1 MYLLFCVPF
10 TEEARQANTNV
21 LIHCMAGISRSVTLT
36 IAYLM
41 YHFGLSMHAAYQ
53 FVKEKRPAI
62 SPNLNFMGQLV
73 EFEKELVS
81 LHSERET
88 IDINQFL
95 PTLEQETLSKNIQ
108 GIASSSGSSAESTPE
123 ASKATGSSPF
133 ILKLPAPRHMKG
145 RNKKMSPAIQGVQ
158 EVGEYEMANEL
169 AGTGAVASGGDTNQK
184 GEMVLELQRS
194 EIAQCQGK
202 GLLDCKSR
210 ELAKSKDVDV
220 EVNRHLK
227 ISDSVKV
234 SPVLRHLESE
244 PMVEAV
250 VQSFEK
256 LSRNSSDSS
265 SPH

>member
-1 MYLLFCVPF
+1 
-10 TEEARQANTNV
+10 
-21 LIHCMAGISRSVTLT
+21 
-36 IAYLM
+36 
-41 YHFGLSMHAAYQ
+41 MHVAYQ

-145 RNKKMSPAIQGVQ
+145 RNKKLSPAIQGVQ

-169 AGTGAVASGGDTNQK
+169 AGTGAVASGGDTNQRGDMK
-184 GEMVLELQRS
+184 LELQRS
-194 EIAQCQGK
+194 AITECQGK
-202 GLLDCKSR
+202 DYKSR

-220 EVNRHLK
+220 EVNKHLK
-227 ISDSVKV
+227 ISDSVNV

>member
-1 MYLLFCVPF
+1 
-10 TEEARQANTNV
+10 
-21 LIHCMAGISRSVTLT
+21 
-36 IAYLM
+36 M

-108 GIASSSGSSAESTPE
+108 GLASSSGSSAESTPE

-145 RNKKMSPAIQGVQ
+145 RNKKLSPAVQ
-158 EVGEYEMANEL
+158 EVGEYEMADEL
-169 AGTGAVASGGDTNQK
+169 AGTDAVASGGDTNRRGDMK
-184 GEMVLELQRS
+184 LELQRS
-194 EIAQCQGK
+194 TIAQCQGK
-202 GLLDCKSR
+202 ELLDYKSR

-227 ISDSVKV
+227 DSVNV

>member
-1 MYLLFCVPF
+1 MYLLFRIPF

-73 EFEKELVS
+73 EFEKELVTH
-81 LHSERET
+81 HSERET

-95 PTLEQETLSKNIQ
+95 PTSEQEVLSKNIQ

-145 RNKKMSPAIQGVQ
+145 RNKKLSQ
-158 EVGEYEMANEL
+158 EVGDNEMANEL

-184 GEMVLELQRS
+184 EDMELELQRS
-194 EIAQCQGK
+194 EIAQRQGK
-202 GLLDCKSR
+202 ELLDYKSR

-220 EVNRHLK
+220 EVNRQLK

-234 SPVLRHLESE
+234 SPVLRHLENE
-244 PMVEAV
+244 PMVDAV

-256 LSRNSSDSS
+256 LSRNSSDCS

>member
-1 MYLLFCVPF
+1 MYLLFHISF

-73 EFEKELVS
+73 EFEKELVTH
-81 LHSERET
+81 HSERET

-95 PTLEQETLSKNIQ
+95 PTAEQEVLSKNIQ

-145 RNKKMSPAIQGVQ
+145 RNKKLSLGVQ
-158 EVGEYEMANEL
+158 EVGDNEMANEL

-184 GEMVLELQRS
+184 ENTELELQRS

-202 GLLDCKSR
+202 ELLDYYKSR

-220 EVNRHLK
+220 EVNRQLK

-234 SPVLRHLESE
+234 SPVLRHLENE
-244 PMVEAV
+244 PMVDAV

-256 LSRNSSDSS
+256 LSRNSSDCSS

>member
-1 MYLLFCVPF
+1 MYLFCIPF
-10 TEEARQANTNV
+10 AEEARQANTNV

-108 GIASSSGSSAESTPE
+108 GLASSSGSSAESTPE

-145 RNKKMSPAIQGVQ
+145 RNKKLSPAVQ
-158 EVGEYEMANEL
+158 EVGEYEMADEL
-169 AGTGAVASGGDTNQK
+169 AGTGAVASGGDTNRRGDMK
-184 GEMVLELQRS
+184 LELQRS
-194 EIAQCQGK
+194 AISQCQGK
-202 GLLDCKSR
+202 ELLDYKSR

-227 ISDSVKV
+227 DSVNV

>member
-1 MYLLFCVPF
+1 MYLLFRISF

-73 EFEKELVS
+73 EFEKELVTH
-81 LHSERET
+81 HSERET

-95 PTLEQETLSKNIQ
+95 PTAEQEVLSKNIQ

-145 RNKKMSPAIQGVQ
+145 RNKKLSLGVQ
-158 EVGEYEMANEL
+158 EVGDNEMANEL

-184 GEMVLELQRS
+184 ENTELELQRS

-202 GLLDCKSR
+202 ELLDYYKSR

-220 EVNRHLK
+220 EVNRQLK

-234 SPVLRHLESE
+234 SPVLRHLENE
-244 PMVEAV
+244 PMVDAV

-256 LSRNSSDSS
+256 LSRNSSDCSS

>member
-1 MYLLFCVPF
+1 
-10 TEEARQANTNV
+10 
-21 LIHCMAGISRSVTLT
+21 
-36 IAYLM
+36 
-41 YHFGLSMHAAYQ
+41 MHVAYQ

-145 RNKKMSPAIQGVQ
+145 RNKKLSPAIQGVQ

-169 AGTGAVASGGDTNQK
+169 AGTGAVASGGDTNRRGDMK
-184 GEMVLELQRS
+184 LELQRS
-194 EIAQCQGK
+194 AITECQGK
-202 GLLDCKSR
+202 DYKSR

-220 EVNRHLK
+220 EVNKHLK
-227 ISDSVKV
+227 ISDSVNV